1 MIGSGRAAATGLG
14 AVIGNN
20 IQERNTN
27 DVYLVS
33 LRMDH
38 GSLGQFDCSSIRR
51 PASRRSRAN
60 RGRATASRLSS
71 SHGPAQRG
79 QRAGGRCGHGRC
91 AALKCGS
98 AQTAVNRDVTIPRI
112 AENGGGG

>member
-1 MIGSGRAAATGLG
+1 MGGMIGSGRAAATGLG

-51 PASRRSRAN
+51 PARRAIACESRAGHCIASELKSWPGAARSACGRPVRTRSL
-60 RGRATASRLSS
+60 RGAKVR
-71 SHGPAQRG
+71 QRTD
-79 QRAGGRCGHGRC
+79 GG
-91 AALKCGS
+91 
-98 AQTAVNRDVTIPRI
+98 
-112 AENGGGG
+112 